1 MKRLVVLSICVVLCA
16 ELAALSFP
24 DRRFVLWA
32 SGAAA
37 ASALLS
43 VRRFVGHDAG
53 SAPAATRSGREDS
66 LRSWLSRTET
76 LIHWSESSRSD
87 WDRHQRPILARRFA
101 IVTGQQQAKDPAAF
115 SATGRM
121 LFGPQLWAWV
131 DPNNVAQT
139 GGREPGPGRATLE
152 QILERLEQV

>member
-1 MKRLVVLSICVVLCA
+1 MKRLVVLSVCVVVSA
-16 ELAALSFP
+16 ELATLLLH

-37 ASALLS
+37 AFALLS
-43 VRRFVGHDAG
+43 VRRFVGHGVG
-53 SAPAATRSGREDS
+53 SAPVATRRGPEDS

-76 LIHWSESSRSD
+76 LIRWSDSTRLD
-87 WDRHQRPILARRFA
+87 WDRHLRPVLARRFE
-101 IVTGQQQAKDPAAF
+101 VTTGQRQVKDPVAF

-139 GGREPGPGRATLE
+139 GGREPGPGRPTLE